1 MCARP
6 HWRPCLAALL
16 PHSWL
21 LTQTGLRFWLKAR
34 IPSGRLAPRKRRR
47 TSDSSLCR
55 PIASTTLGVASASSA
70 TCCGPGTPQCQQRPG
85 LGPWRSRSGRG
96 CTLLARIESGEHSRM
111 VAASSSARAARR
123 ACGTT
128 SVTKPRRSPSA
139 AVTSRP
145 VRIKP
150 IARWMPGPRTPTPP
164 PKCTHAHVHAQTR
177 TRTRITRRTLATAER
192 GICVLSWSGSR
203 SDGCARARCIGDEGE
218 RALWLRG
225 RTDDA
230 GQAGQAAGEG
240 GEAALG
246 LGQGEPRLVRRQ
258 HNVARQRQLKA
269 APKRNTLPRP
279 RRIRPLLCARVFV
292 CLHACMRADAWTVH
306 VCVRMHGQCMC
317 LHAPMLG

>member
-1 MCARP
+1 VSVRACEWASAAMVQRRGGHCVYGDLCASLFSRPQNVVPCSRGRRQGMQQSVSMCARP

-21 LTQTGLRFWLKAR
+21 LTQTGRRFWLKAR

-177 TRTRITRRTLATAER
+177 TRTRIIRRTLAAAKR

-218 RALWLRG
+218 RAV
-225 RTDDA
+225 
-230 GQAGQAAGEG
+230 AAGTD
-240 GEAALG
+240 
-246 LGQGEPRLVRRQ
+246 R
-258 HNVARQRQLKA
+258 
-269 APKRNTLPRP
+269 
-279 RRIRPLLCARVFV
+279 
-292 CLHACMRADAWTVH
+292 
-306 VCVRMHGQCMC
+306 
-317 LHAPMLG
+317 